1 MAFRPECPSKKS
13 PGIGLRRVL
22 PFWLVLAVC
31 AGANLS
37 FSQSSFETDPFA
49 ARFRERGGFDPKFKL
64 PEKGGSIR
72 ITIDA
77 GDPGGPQ
84 GKQTFIE
91 EDLFTADAPPGKFV
105 TIEYQDMKLRA
116 RSIHG
121 SLKEKTVVAEGDV
134 TFEQG
139 ASRMQGLRLEL
150 DLVQKTGVLTDG
162 RIDLEGGLHLKGAT
176 LAKVG
181 PRSFTLQ
188 DGVVTSCEIC
198 EGQDPAWRFR
208 VRSARVTLEDFAR
221 LKGVTFLMGEVP
233 LLWTPYLIWPAL
245 RDRASGF
252 LIPGLGY
259 NSNRGGYL
267 GMSYYWAI
275 SRSWDATFSG
285 DFYTKLYYG
294 LGTEFRARPS
304 DGTRF

>member
-1 MAFRPECPSKKS
+1 MDTCREAVTMMARRCPDSRGSIPSGTVNPALRSKS
-13 PGIGLRRVL
+13 TLLFFLFLMLRRPPRSPL
-22 PFWLVLAVC
+22 FPYTTL
-31 AGANLS
+31 
-37 FSQSSFETDPFA
+37 
-49 ARFRERGGFDPKFKL
+49 FR
-64 PEKGGSIR
+64 S
-72 ITIDA
+72 
-77 GDPGGPQ
+77 
-84 GKQTFIE
+84 IE

-221 LKGVTFLMGEVP
+221 LKGVTFLMGDVP
-233 LLWTPYLIWPAL
+233 LLWTPY
-245 RDRASGF
+245 
-252 LIPGLGY
+252 
-259 NSNRGGYL
+259 
-267 GMSYYWAI
+267 
-275 SRSWDATFSG
+275 
-285 DFYTKLYYG
+285 
-294 LGTEFRARPS
+294 
-304 DGTRF
+304 